1 MTKCYSDLLEP
12 YEGGQY
18 KMYLEKIY
26 NISNI

>member
-18 KMYLEKIY
+18 KMYLEK
-26 NISNI
+26 NQDAFF